1 VLASL
6 MLVLAG
12 SPRARAQEV
21 AAAPGGIANWFSFA
35 PPEAQPADASDDD
48 AANTQYPPERPRTAE
63 DDDADAR
70 RAGAGGQQTVVASLP
85 APSAPIVRGIEVV
98 GPAGDELTKALRAIR
113 TSVGEPLDPAKQRE
127 DIRRLYETGLFK
139 PNISAEAEPLPN
151 GVKLRYLLE
160 PNPKVNAITV
170 SGNQKVDTKKL
181 LAQLPVKAGQV
192 YTIEAQDKIRDSLRR
207 YYEEKGFSSA
217 VVSVEER
224 PAPQN
229 TVDLAITVDEGTKM
243 LVKDLVIRG
252 NKSLS
257 DLPIKLRAQN
267 KGSFGPIKNYYNES
281 KFVSD
286 LEAVKAHYVSKG
298 FLDAEVRRGDFLYAP
313 DQSWVSPVI
322 EITEGPRYSVGRVEA
337 RGYTVFSRDEV
348 LKPFRELQGQPY
360 NARKF
365 DEAAKIVQDMYG
377 NEGFLQCAVKP
388 ELRKDPS
395 RGMVDVEVEV
405 SEGPRIYVGDV
416 KILAQTYPEDLEMGW
431 LRRFYSRFSPP
442 VRDEVVQREVRLRP
456 GQVYRKFDEVKT
468 RERLRGLNVFEK
480 VEVRDEL
487 TPDPCVRDMVV
498 DVTQGNTGNL
508 IFGAGFGDVEG
519 GFVYANYIERN
530 LFGMARDLRVSAMLG
545 TEAINFSI
553 GYLDRYFRGTD
564 IAAQFELFHRRFRR
578 TGGISET
585 RFGAMAEFTRPLD
598 ECVKDAIR
606 LRLESVGYDTDDL
619 DDEPDTDISSYLA
632 ATVRYRISRDT
643 RDDLFFPTEGNLMSG
658 SIEAGMAGGA
668 LLKLEGQ
675 YAQYFNLGRGWVI
688 ANNTSLGLLPFGA
701 DSVGYGERFFL
712 GGSQDMRGFKLY
724 GAGPFDSGNEDIP
737 LGGATKVLSQ
747 FELRR
752 AITDNLTGVA
762 FADIG
767 LLGKNPLEIGTPRVS
782 LGTGVRMRLPI
793 ARVSLDLGVP
803 VVSEAQDQTQ
813 IFHFTITSA
822 F

>member
-1 VLASL
+1 
-6 MLVLAG
+6 M
-12 SPRARAQEV
+12 
-21 AAAPGGIANWFSFA
+21 AAATGTGGNWFSFV
-35 PPEAQPADASDDD
+35 PPEARPADAMEDD
-48 AANTQYPPERPRTAE
+48 APNAYHPPERPRTAE
-63 DDDADAR
+63 DDAQFAKPE
-70 RAGAGGQQTVVASLP
+70 AGGSPERTVASAALP
-85 APSAPIVRGIEVV
+85 NAPIVRGVEIV
-98 GPAGDELTKALRAIR
+98 GPSGDELTKALRAIR
-113 TSVGEPLDPAKQRE
+113 TSAGEVLDPAKQRE

-139 PNISAEAEPLPN
+139 PNIIAEADPVPN
-151 GVKLRYLLE
+151 GVKLRYIVE
-160 PNPKVNAITV
+160 PNPKVNGISV
-170 SGNQKVDTKKL
+170 SGNQKIDTQKL
-181 LAQLPVKAGQV
+181 LAQLPVQAGQV
-192 YTIEAQDKIRDSLRR
+192 YSIEAQNRIRDALRR

-217 VVSVEER
+217 VISVEER
-224 PAPQN
+224 PGPQN
-229 TVDLAITVDEGTKM
+229 SVDLAITVDEGTKM

-252 NKSLS
+252 NRSLS

-267 KGSFGPIKNYYNES
+267 KGSLGPIKNYYNES
-281 KFVSD
+281 KFAED
-286 LEAVKAHYVSKG
+286 LEAVKAHYISKG
-298 FLDAEVRRGDFLYAP
+298 FLDVEVRRGDFVYGP

-322 EITEGPRYSVGRVEA
+322 EIVEGPRYSVGRLEA

-348 LKPFRELQGQPY
+348 LKPFRDLQGKPY

-365 DEAAKIVQDMYG
+365 DEAAKAVQDMYG
-377 NEGFLQCAVKP
+377 NEGFLQCSVKP
-388 ELRKDPS
+388 DLRKDPS

-405 SEGPRIYVGDV
+405 TEGPRIYVGDV
-416 KILAQTYPEDLEMGW
+416 KILAQAYPDDMEMGW

-456 GQVYRKFDEVKT
+456 GQVYRKFDEVRT
-468 RERLRGLNVFEK
+468 RERLKSLNVFET

-487 TPDPCVRDMVV
+487 SPDPCVRDMVV
-498 DVTQGNTGNL
+498 EVMQGNTGNL

-519 GFVYANYIERN
+519 GFIYANYVERN

-545 TEAINFSI
+545 TEALNFSI
-553 GYLDRYFRGTD
+553 GYMDRYFRGTD
-564 IAAQFELFHRRFRR
+564 IAAQFELFHRRFSRL
-578 TGGISET
+578 GGLRET
-585 RFGAMAEFTRPLD
+585 RFGGIAEFTRPLD
-598 ECVKDAIR
+598 DCMKDAIR
-606 LRLESVGYDTDDL
+606 LRLESVGYDTDSL
-619 DDEPDTDISSYLA
+619 KDEPDTDISSYLA
-632 ATVRYRISRDT
+632 ATIRYRIARDT

-675 YAQYFNLGRGWVI
+675 YAQYFNLGSGWVI
-688 ANNTSLGLLPFGA
+688 ANNTTAGLLPFGA

-724 GAGPFDSGNEDIP
+724 GAGPFDTGNDKIP
-737 LGGATKVLSQ
+737 LGGATKILSQ

-762 FADIG
+762 FADVG
-767 LLGKNPLEIGTPRVS
+767 FLGENPLEIGPPRIS

-803 VVSEAQDQTQ
+803 VVSQSKDQTQ